1 MYTNPPAVTPIV
13 LPGMRAKTSDQP
25 PPRPLKG
32 FNWLPTTIK
41 NHFIAMIG
49 EFAGTFLF
57 LFFAFAATQVANA
70 GAAAAAEVADE
81 VVSNAPNTPV
91 LLYISLAF
99 GFSLAVNVWV
109 FFRISGGLFNPAVT
123 LGLCLIGAVGWL
135 RGLLVIL
142 AQIAGAIASAGVV
155 SALFPGDLAV
165 RTTLGG
171 GTSIVRGLFIE
182 MFLTLQLIFTIFML
196 AAEKHKGTFL
206 APVGIGLSLFIAELA
221 GVYFTGGSLNPAR
234 SFGPDVILH
243 TFNGYHWIYWVGPA
257 LGALLAVL
265 LYRIIKILEYET
277 ANPGADFDGEEAQV
291 FYQDDDPAAARHSG
305 SAAARYDG
313 PYSPAPQSAA
323 APAESSHV
331 HRSRSDPDPLLDKE
345 APPLRRQTS
354 FDGYA
359 SPGSVDTSATS
370 TGSVARHFV
379 GHGDASGTAFG
390 QESHHGGGG
399 GGGASARAWMGA
411 PEAERGL
418 VGVGEG
424 RREGR

>member
-1 MYTNPPAVTPIV
+1 MNIDPPADNPIV
-13 LPGMRAKTSDQP
+13 LPGMKRKTSERP
-25 PPRPLKG
+25 PPRPLHG
-32 FNWLPTTIK
+32 FSWLPTTIR

-57 LFFAFAATQVANA
+57 LFFAFSATQVANA
-70 GAAAAAEVADE
+70 GAAAANEVADTI
-81 VVSNAPNTPV
+81 VANAPNTSV

-123 LGLCLIGAVGWL
+123 VGLCLIGAVGWI
-135 RGLLVIL
+135 RGFLVIL
-142 AQIAGAIASAGVV
+142 AQIVGGIASAAAV

-206 APVGIGLSLFIAELA
+206 APVGIGLSLFIAELG

-243 TFNGYHWIYWVGPA
+243 TFNGYHWIYWVGPF

-277 ANPGADFDGEEAQV
+277 ANPGADFDEKDAEV
-291 FYQDDDPAAARHSG
+291 FYPDEDPAVRNAG
-305 SAAARYDG
+305 SAGARYDG
-313 PYSPAPQSAA
+313 PY
-323 APAESSHV
+323 APAESNLGGRSH
-331 HRSRSDPDPLLDKE
+331 SDPNELSSKQSP
-345 APPLRRQTS
+345 ALRRQS
-354 FDGYA
+354 SLEKLKGV
-359 SPGSVDTSATS
+359 PIGGSAETTANS
-370 TGSVARHFV
+370 TGTVARHHMQREQSSSSAFP
-379 GHGDASGTAFG
+379 SGMN
-390 QESHHGGGG
+390 QESFGGDVTT
-399 GGGASARAWMGA
+399 RAWTRA
-411 PEAERGL
+411 PQAERGVAGQRKL
-418 VGVGEG
+418 
-424 RREGR
+424 